1 MSDSPG
7 RGAGEG
13 RPVAAKAATPAKK
26 RGGARP
32 NAGRKAGGA
41 NAKTRLIADKAM
53 AEGITPLEV
62 MLRTMREMVEVAD
75 ALPRRSDKRLVQLA
89 GASGIA
95 KDAAPYCHPR
105 LNSIE
110 HSGKNGGAIKAEVL
124 LTMTPQDAYREI
136 LG

>member
-1 MSDSPG
+1 
-7 RGAGEG
+7 
-13 RPVAAKAATPAKK
+13 
-26 RGGARP
+26 
-32 NAGRKAGGA
+32 
-41 NAKTRLIADKAM
+41 M

-75 ALPRRSDKRLVQLA
+75 TLNRRSKERLIQLA

-110 HSGKNGGAIKAEVL
+110 HTGKNGAAIQSEIL
-124 LTMTPQDAYREI
+124 LTMNPQDAYREI